1 MTYINV
7 SRCPGLSTLC
17 LKAFFGIYPAFY
29 VMTDNEKEI
38 QTAARNMIDRYGDNA
53 LREVDLRVLELES
66 RNQQEALRLWREI
79 RKRVELLVLP
89 STGNTKH

>member
-7 SRCPGLSTLC
+7 SRCPGLSTLY
-17 LKAFFGIYPAFY
+17 LKAFFGFYPAFY
-29 VMTDNEKEI
+29 IMTYIEKEI
-38 QTAARNMIDRYGDNA
+38 QTAAKNMIDRYGDNA

-79 RKRVELLVLP
+79 RRIVELLVVP

>member
-17 LKAFFGIYPAFY
+17 LKAFFGFYPASY
-29 VMTDNEKEI
+29 IMTNNEKEI
-38 QTAARNMIDRYGDNA
+38 QTAAKNMIDRYGDNA

-66 RNQQEALRLWREI
+66 RNQQEALRLWCEI
-79 RKRVELLVLP
+79 RKRVELLVDT
-89 STGNTKH
+89 SIGNTKH